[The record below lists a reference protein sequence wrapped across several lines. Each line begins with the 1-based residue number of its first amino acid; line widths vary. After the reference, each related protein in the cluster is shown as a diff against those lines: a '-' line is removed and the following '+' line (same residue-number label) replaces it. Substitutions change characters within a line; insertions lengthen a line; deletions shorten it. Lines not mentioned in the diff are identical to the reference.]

1 MIRRMHP
8 NGTAE
13 TVVVDRAAV
22 GRCFGC
28 GQANEQG
35 LRLIFARYPD
45 GTIESRHVAAP
56 HHCGVDTVVHGG
68 IQATLLDEVMGVAAQ
83 LGLDD
88 AATDAPCVT
97 AEMQLAY
104 RQPVPMADE
113 VVVRARL
120 VEVDGRDLHIEGAIV
135 GADGTLLTTAL
146 SRWRQLRDVP
156 SHAGGR

>member
-1 MIRRMHP
+1 MQP
-8 NGTAE
+8 EGTPQP
-13 TVVVDRAAV
+13 VQIDRSAV

-35 LRLIFARYPD
+35 LRMQFVQYPD
-45 GTIESRHVAAP
+45 GTVESRHQTEP

-83 LGLDD
+83 LGLED
-88 AATDAPCVT
+88 AETNAPCVT

-104 RQPVPMADE
+104 RRPVLIADE
-113 VVVRARL
+113 VIARARL
-120 VEVDGRDLHIEGAIV
+120 TGIDGRDLHVEGAIV
-135 GADGTLLTTAL
+135 AADGTVLTSAI

-156 SHAGGR
+156 QP

>member
-1 MIRRMHP
+1 MEP
-8 NGTAE
+8 SGTAE
-13 TVVVDRAAV
+13 PVVVDRAGV

-28 GQANEQG
+28 GQANEHG
-35 LRLIFARYPD
+35 LRMTFAQYPD
-45 GTIESRHVAAP
+45 GTVESRHHAAP

-88 AATDAPCVT
+88 MATNAPCVT

-104 RQPVPMADE
+104 RRPVLIADE

-120 VEVDGRDLHIEGAIV
+120 IEVDGRDLHIEGAIV
-135 GADGTLLTTAL
+135 GADGSLHTTAV

-156 SHAGGR
+156 TDAGPG

>member
-1 MIRRMHP
+1 MMRSMKP
-8 NGTAE
+8 VGTAE
-13 TVVVDRAAV
+13 PVVVERSAV

-35 LRLIFARYPD
+35 LRMTFVRYPD
-45 GTIESRHVAAP
+45 GTVESRHLTAP

-83 LGLDD
+83 LGLD
-88 AATDAPCVT
+88 AAASEAPCVT

-104 RQPVPMADE
+104 RRPVAIADE

-120 VEVDGRDLHIEGAIV
+120 VSVDRRDLHIEGAIV
-135 GADGTLLTTAL
+135 AADGTLLTTAT

-156 SHAGGR
+156 G